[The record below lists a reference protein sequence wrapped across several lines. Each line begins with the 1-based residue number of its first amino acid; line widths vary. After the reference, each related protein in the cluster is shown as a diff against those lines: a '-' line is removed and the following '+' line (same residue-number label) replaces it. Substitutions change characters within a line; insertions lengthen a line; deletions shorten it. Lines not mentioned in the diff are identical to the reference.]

1 VIRPVVLVTTAAIAT
16 STVSDSTVWGDSVPA
31 TNNVG
36 VLRITWSQP
45 IPRDL
50 SGVRYLLL
58 DAARASY
65 VADLKRRYPGLRVLA
80 YKDIGFLIDYSR
92 GPGGNA
98 GVPWQQ
104 ARERWFLHDR
114 SGRRVNSVR
123 YPKAWFADVG
133 RQSYQRAWL
142 RNVLRFLH
150 GAPWDGVFMDD
161 ALADPGW
168 HLGGAYRRLSRY
180 PTRDAYRAA
189 ARSFLA
195 KIGPALKKEGFLGIA
210 NIGASYDQPQVWGDW
225 AGLLS
230 GVMEEHFLKLGEGAE
245 PVATGA
251 DWTADVNAER
261 AVEGAGRI
269 FLALTYGTANDA
281 ADQRYVRASFL
292 LFDRPDTG
300 SASIWSPN
308 ITPSSSFAVGQPVG
322 PARRVGAVW
331 TRAFSGGVI
340 SVDSSDGTYRPR

>member
-1 VIRPVVLVTTAAIAT
+1 VSG
-16 STVSDSTVWGDSVPA
+16 STVRGDSVPA
-31 TNNVG
+31 TRSVG

-45 IPRDL
+45 IPKDL

-58 DAARASY
+58 DAARAPY
-65 VADLKRRYPGLRVLA
+65 VADLKKRYPGLYVLA
-80 YKDIGFLIDYSR
+80 YKDLAFLIDYSQ

-98 GVPWQQ
+98 GVPWGQ
-104 ARERWFLHDR
+104 ARESWFLHDR
-114 SGRRVNSVR
+114 GGRRVNSVH

-150 GAPWDGVFMDD
+150 DAPWDGVFMDD

-168 HLGGAYRRLSRY
+168 HLGGAYRRLARY
-180 PTRDAYRAA
+180 PRRDAYRAA
-189 ARSFLA
+189 ARSLLA
-195 KIGPALKKEGFLGIA
+195 KVGPALKREGYLGIA
-210 NIGASYDQPQVWGDW
+210 NIGASYDQTEVWSDW

-230 GVMEEHFLKLGEGAE
+230 GVMDEHFLKPGEGSE

-269 FLALTYGTANDA
+269 FLALTYGPANDA
-281 ADQRYVRASFL
+281 VDQRYVRASFL

-308 ITPSSSFAVGQPVG
+308 ITLSSSFEVGVPLG
-322 PARRVGAVW
+322 PAKKVGGIW
-331 TRAFSGGVI
+331 KRPFSGGVI
-340 SVDSSDGTYRPR
+340 SVDPSD